1 MKVLLLFQM
10 KTKKGLNINCV
21 VIEDNRDK
29 LLGLRRFCCYIYMLS
44 VSYENFLSDLVLS
57 LTYWVE

>member
-21 VIEDNRDK
+21 VIEDNRDNGPSAIM
-29 LLGLRRFCCYIYMLS
+29 LFYIYMLS
-44 VSYENFLSDLVLS
+44 VSYENFQSK
-57 LTYWVE
+57 